1 MNRITIFNAS
11 IISEAEFDPQLI
23 VSYYDNEKEQFER
36 LRTKVSRELT
46 QGLHSGFNQ
55 QSDIELVIEKTKE
68 GKELLTK
75 EEVQE
80 IYENLF
86 VNDKRGHSTRYKVSS
101 DDELTISAKKV
112 FVHLTRDKKLSEL
125 GI

>member
-1 MNRITIFNAS
+1 MNKITIFNAS
-11 IISEAEFDPQLI
+11 IISDVEFETQLI
-23 VSYYDNEKEQFER
+23 VSYYDSEKERFEKV
-36 LRTKVSRELT
+36 RTKVSKELV

-75 EEVQE
+75 DEVRE
-80 IYENLF
+80 IYDDLF
-86 VNDKRGHSTRYKVSS
+86 VNNKRGHSTRYKVSS
-101 DDELTISAKKV
+101 DDELTINAKKL
-112 FVHLTRDKKLSEL
+112 FVHLIRDRKLSEL

>member
-101 DDELTISAKKV
+101 DDEFTVNAKKV

>member
-23 VSYYDNEKEQFER
+23 VSYYDSEKDQFER
-36 LRTKVSRELT
+36 IRTKVSRELT

>member
-23 VSYYDNEKEQFER
+23 VSYYDSEKEQFER
-36 LRTKVSRELT
+36 LTTKVSRELT
-46 QGLHSGFNQ
+46 KGLHSGFNQ

-68 GKELLTK
+68 GKELLTT
-75 EEVQE
+75 EEVKE
-80 IYENLF
+80 IYNELF
-86 VNDKRGHSTRYKVSS
+86 VNNKRGHSTRYKVSS
-101 DDELTISAKKV
+101 DDEFTINAKKV
-112 FVHLTRDKKLSEL
+112 FVHLIRDKKLSDL

>member
-23 VSYYDNEKEQFER
+23 VSYYDSEKEQFER

-55 QSDIELVIEKTKE
+55 QSDIEIIIEKTKE

-75 EEVQE
+75 EEVKE
-80 IYENLF
+80 IYDNLF
-86 VNDKRGHSTRYKVSS
+86 VNNKRGHSMRYKVSS
-101 DDELTISAKKV
+101 DDEFTIKAKKV
-112 FVHLTRDKKLSEL
+112 FVHLIRDKKLSEL